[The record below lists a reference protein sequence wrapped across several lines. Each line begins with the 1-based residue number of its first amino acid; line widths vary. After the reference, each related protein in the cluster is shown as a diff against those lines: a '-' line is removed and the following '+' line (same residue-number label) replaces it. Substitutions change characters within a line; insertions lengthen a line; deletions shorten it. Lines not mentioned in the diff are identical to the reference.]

1 MMLTNKQ
8 VDKMIC
14 IACSLPFGDHSRRE
28 LGRCLFR
35 IQGTMVADSV
45 ANKEPKLDSD
55 SVSKSDF
62 GFDPKT
68 E

>member
-1 MMLTNKQ
+1 
-8 VDKMIC
+8 MIC

-45 ANKEPKLDSD
+45 ANSENDFSQNPERQVGSELEP
-55 SVSKSDF
+55 KSDF